1 MEAILTVVTKVLV
14 MLIMIAVGYFITK
27 KGMLTDR
34 GAAEITALLI
44 WIVTPCLIVDS
55 LLGSGGSLQAYELL
69 LAVGISA
76 LAIFLSIGVS
86 LVSFR
91 KEPPERRKVLRF
103 ATIFSNAGFMGI
115 PLVQGI
121 VGERGVVYGSFFIA
135 VFNVIC
141 WTYGYR
147 MMSGGAKVSL
157 RTVLLNPGIIGL
169 AVGLPLYFL
178 GLQLPAVLA
187 EPVGFFSDLNTPLAM
202 LIIGSY
208 IAKVDL
214 HSFVSDMAPAL
225 FLACLLLLRPEPV
238 LLVTSVIQ
246 ASAPV
251 AANTVLF
258 AVQYGG
264 DSQLASKTVAV
275 STVLSILTI
284 PLFTILAQLAC
295 QFLF

>member
-1 MEAILTVVTKVLV
+1 M
-14 MLIMIAVGYFITK
+14 
-27 KGMLTDR
+27 
-34 GAAEITALLI
+34 
-44 WIVTPCLIVDS
+44 
-55 LLGSGGSLQAYELL
+55 
-69 LAVGISA
+69 
-76 LAIFLSIGVS
+76 
-86 LVSFR
+86 
-91 KEPPERRKVLRF
+91 
-103 ATIFSNAGFMGI
+103 
-115 PLVQGI
+115 
-121 VGERGVVYGSFFIA
+121 
-135 VFNVIC
+135 
-141 WTYGYR
+141 
-147 MMSGGAKVSL
+147 
-157 RTVLLNPGIIGL
+157 
-169 AVGLPLYFL
+169 
-178 GLQLPAVLA
+178 
-187 EPVGFFSDLNTPLAM
+187 GFFSDLNTPLAM

-214 HSFVSDMAPAL
+214 HSFVSDMAVYQMAALRLIVAPAL

>member
-1 MEAILTVVTKVLV
+1 M
-14 MLIMIAVGYFITK
+14 
-27 KGMLTDR
+27 
-34 GAAEITALLI
+34 
-44 WIVTPCLIVDS
+44 
-55 LLGSGGSLQAYELL
+55 
-69 LAVGISA
+69 GISA

-214 HSFVSDMAPAL
+214 HSFVSDMAVYQMAALRLIVAPAL

>member
-1 MEAILTVVTKVLV
+1 M
-14 MLIMIAVGYFITK
+14 
-27 KGMLTDR
+27 
-34 GAAEITALLI
+34 
-44 WIVTPCLIVDS
+44 
-55 LLGSGGSLQAYELL
+55 
-69 LAVGISA
+69 GISA

-178 GLQLPAVLA
+178 GLPAPRGPGRARGLLLRPEHPPGHAHHRQLHRQGRPALLRLRHGRVPDGRLA
-187 EPVGFFSDLNTPLAM
+187 AG
-202 LIIGSY
+202 GG
-208 IAKVDL
+208 
-214 HSFVSDMAPAL
+214 APAL